1 MTQFITKLLKFKW
14 LTMIVILII
23 SVFFVMEM
31 KKNTHME
38 TNLDKYMPHDH
49 PAFIYSDSAES
60 WFNIQD
66 GIIIALENKSGIFNT
81 ETLDTLKQLTKRFQ
95 KFDEINKD
103 DVTSLYTADNIVGTE
118 DGMDVKAFFKR
129 VPKTAEKLKQLKAN
143 VESNEMIFGRLVST
157 DETVTVIIAE
167 IGDDVFTQEFYNEI
181 LETAKASE
189 TDDIKIYVAGRPIV
203 EGTMAL
209 LGPADMKKMVPI
221 VILVIFVVLFITLR
235 SLKGTLITLG
245 VVFFSTIWAFGLM
258 AVTGIPV
265 YAVSTMIPVMLIA
278 IGVADGIHLYS
289 HLHTFVDHN
298 PTASKKEATVDMIKH
313 MWKPVAMTSVTT
325 AVGFISLLT
334 SQVYPVKYFGLF
346 TAFGVMMAMV
356 FSLVFLPAAI
366 MIFGLPKAKRVN
378 KEEDKGGHSHSKL
391 ANNFAS
397 WIIKNKYISIIGS
410 ALIVVA
416 SLIGMQEIWIN
427 SSFLEKFESTS
438 DIVQTDKFINEHFG
452 GTSSLN
458 LILDANGTKDAFKR
472 PEVLK
477 LVDKMQKDVD
487 GQLEVVGNTFSLAD
501 YIKRMNLVM
510 NADKE
515 KFNAIPDN
523 EYLLVQHIAARDSL
537 SKLLDTIE
545 APDQNELA
553 QDLANEIKNLD
564 AQSQDSLAQNM
575 IAQYL
580 LLYEMSGNPKNIDK
594 VVDYNYEKANITFQL
609 KSDNSKAM
617 NTALAIIH
625 NYEDDFKKMGITMN
639 YAGSGYKGLVFTD
652 LILEGQIMSLVLSLI
667 IIVVLISIMFKKI
680 KIGLIASVPIIL
692 TALISF
698 GIMGFMGI
706 PLNTT
711 TALLSSIAIGI
722 GIDYA
727 VHFLEQYR
735 TNAANTDDKMVA
747 AQKTMAH
754 SGRAIIYNAVVVI
767 AGFLVLMFS
776 VFPPNRELGALVS
789 LNMFTSFVG
798 TLTIMLV
805 LLYVSNV
812 YFKKEKKKLN

>member
-1 MTQFITKLLKFKW
+1 MEKILNKLLNFKW
-14 LTMIVILII
+14 IIMIVILAI
-23 SVFFVMEM
+23 SLLFIFEM
-31 KKNTHME
+31 KENTRME
-38 TNLDKYMPHDH
+38 TDLDEYMPENH
-49 PAFIYSDSAES
+49 PAFIYSDKAES
-60 WFNIQD
+60 WFNIND
-66 GIIIALENKSGIFNT
+66 GIIIAIQNKKGVFNT

-95 KFDEINKD
+95 KFEEINKD

-118 DGMDVKAFFKR
+118 DGMDVKRFYKR
-129 VPKTAEKLKQLKAN
+129 VPKSKEKLENLRKN
-143 VESNEMIFGRLVST
+143 VKSNEMIYGRLIS
-157 DETVTVIIAE
+157 ENEQVTVIIAE
-167 IGDDVFTQEFYNEI
+167 IGDDVFTQDFYSRI
-181 LETAKASE
+181 LKTAEASE

-221 VILVIFVVLFITLR
+221 VILVILVVLFITLR
-235 SLKGTLITLG
+235 SFKGTLITLG
-245 VVFFSTIWAFGLM
+245 VVFLSTIWAFGLM
-258 AVTGIPV
+258 ALVGIPI

-289 HLHTFVDHN
+289 HLQTFINHN
-298 PTASKKEATVDMIKH
+298 PKASKRIVVKDMLKH
-313 MWKPVAMTSVTT
+313 MWKPVVMTSVTT

-334 SQVYPVKYFGLF
+334 SEVYPVKYFGIF

-366 MIFGLPKAKRVN
+366 MIFGLPKAKIID
-378 KEEDKGGHSHSKL
+378 KEEDKEGHSHSKL

-397 WIIKNKYISIIGS
+397 LVIKNKYISIIGT
-410 ALIVVA
+410 AAIVIL
-416 SLIGMQEIWIN
+416 SIIGMQEIWIN
-427 SSFLEKFESTS
+427 SSFLDKFEDTS
-438 DIVQTDKFINEHFG
+438 EIVLTDKFINENFG

-458 LILDANGTKDAFKR
+458 LILDADGKKDIFKD

-477 LVDKMQKDVD
+477 LVNKMQKDVD
-487 GQLEVVGNTFSLAD
+487 EKLQVVGNTFSLTD
-501 YIKRMNLVM
+501 YVNRMNKVM

-515 KFNAIPDN
+515 EFNTIPD
-523 EYLLVQHIAARDSL
+523 
-537 SKLLDTIE
+537 SK
-545 APDQNELA
+545 
-553 QDLANEIKNLD
+553 
-564 AQSQDSLAQNM
+564 NM

-580 LLYEMSGNPKNIDK
+580 LLYEMSGDPENLNK
-594 VVDYNYEKANITFQL
+594 VVDYDYEKLNVTFQL
-609 KSDNSKAM
+609 KKDDSNAINS
-617 NTALAIIH
+617 ALDILKT
-625 NYEDDFKKMGITMN
+625 YEDDFKKHGITMN

-652 LILEGQIMSLVLSLI
+652 LILEGQIKSLILSLLTI
-667 IIVVLISIMFKKI
+667 IVLISLMFKNI
-680 KIGLIASVPIIL
+680 KIGLISSVPIIV
-692 TALISF
+692 TAAISF
-698 GIMGFMGI
+698 GIMGFLGI
-706 PLNTT
+706 PLSTT

-735 TNAANTDDKMVA
+735 NNAANTDDKMHA

-754 SGRAIIYNAVVVI
+754 SGRAIIYNAIVVI

-805 LLYVSNV
+805 LLYITNV
-812 YFKKEKKKLN
+812 YFKKGK

>member
-1 MTQFITKLLKFKW
+1 MTKLLTKLLNFKW
-14 LTMIVILII
+14 LSLAAIMLVSAFFIV
-23 SVFFVMEM
+23 EM
-31 KKNTHME
+31 KENTTME
-38 TNLDKYMPHDH
+38 TNLDKYMPQDH
-49 PAFIYSDSAES
+49 PAFIYSDKAES

-66 GIIIALENKSGIFNT
+66 GIIIALENKNGVFNT
-81 ETLDTLKQLTKRFQ
+81 ETLDTLKKLTKRFQ
-95 KFDEINKD
+95 KFDEIEKN
-103 DVTSLYTADNIVGTE
+103 DVTSLYTADNIVGSD
-118 DGMDVKAFFKR
+118 DGMDVKRFYKR
-129 VPKTAEKLKQLKAN
+129 VPKTEDKLKKIKEN

-167 IGDDVFTQEFYNEI
+167 IGKDVFTQDFYNRI

-189 TDDIKIYVAGRPIV
+189 TEDIKIHVAGRPIV

-221 VILVIFVVLFITLR
+221 VILVIFLVLFITLR
-235 SLKGTLITLG
+235 SFKGTLITLG
-245 VVFFSTIWAFGLM
+245 VVFLSVIWAFGLM
-258 AVTGIPV
+258 ATVNIPI

-289 HLHTFVDHN
+289 HMQVFINHN
-298 PTASKKEATVDMIKH
+298 PDATKREATVDMIKH
-313 MWKPVAMTSVTT
+313 LWKPVVMTSVTT

-334 SQVYPVKYFGLF
+334 SEVYPVKYFGLF

-356 FSLVFLPAAI
+356 FSLVFLPALV
-366 MIFGLPKAKRVN
+366 MIFGLPKAKPIDHQ
-378 KEEDKGGHSHSKL
+378 EDKEGHSHSKL
-391 ANNFAS
+391 ANNFAA
-397 WIIKNKYISIIGS
+397 WIINNKYVSIIGT

-416 SLIGMQEIWIN
+416 SLVGMQEMWIN
-427 SSFLEKFESTS
+427 SSFLDKFEKDS
-438 DIVQTDKFINEHFG
+438 DIVMTDKFINEHFG
-452 GTSSLN
+452 GTSTLN
-458 LILDANGTKDAFKR
+458 LILDAEGKKDVFKE
-472 PEVLK
+472 PAVLS

-487 GQLEVVGNTFSLAD
+487 NQLDIVGNTFSLAD
-501 YIKRMNLVM
+501 YICRMNKVM

-515 KFNAIPDN
+515 EFNTIPD
-523 EYLLVQHIAARDSL
+523 D
-537 SKLLDTIE
+537 K
-545 APDQNELA
+545 
-553 QDLANEIKNLD
+553 
-564 AQSQDSLAQNM
+564 NM

-580 LLYEMSGNPKNIDK
+580 LLYEMSGDPENLNK
-594 VVDYNYEKANITFQL
+594 VVDYDYEKANITFQL

-617 NTALAIIH
+617 NATLDIIKT
-625 NYEDDFKKMGITMN
+625 YEDEFNKMGITLN

-652 LILEGQIMSLVLSLI
+652 LILEGQIKSLILSLI
-667 IIVVLISIMFKKI
+667 IIIVLISIMFKNI
-680 KIGLIASVPIIL
+680 KIGFIASVPIIV
-692 TALISF
+692 TAAISF
-698 GIMGFMGI
+698 GIMGFLNI
-706 PLNTT
+706 PLSTT

-735 TNAANTDDKMVA
+735 TNSIDTDDKMVA

-754 SGRAIIYNAVVVI
+754 SGRAIIYNAIVVI
-767 AGFLVLMFS
+767 AGFLVLLFS

-812 YFKKEKKKLN
+812 YFKKK

>member
-1 MTQFITKLLKFKW
+1 MEKLLNKLLKYGW
-14 LTMIVILII
+14 LTMVIIVAITAW
-23 SVFFVMEM
+23 FFIEM
-31 KKNTHME
+31 KDNSKME

-49 PAFIYSDSAES
+49 PAFIYSDKAEE
-60 WFNIQD
+60 WFDIKD
-66 GIIIALENKSGIFNT
+66 GIIIAIENKNGVFNT
-81 ETLDTLKQLTKRFQ
+81 ATLDTLKQLTKRFQ
-95 KFDEINKD
+95 KFDEIEKA

-129 VPKTAEKLKQLKAN
+129 VPKTAEKLGALKQK
-143 VESNEMIFGRLVST
+143 VESNEMVFGRLVST

-181 LETAKASE
+181 LEVAKASE
-189 TDDIKIYVAGRPIV
+189 TDDIKIHVAGRPIV

-209 LGPADMKKMVPI
+209 LGPADMKRMVPI
-221 VILVIFVVLFITLR
+221 VLLVIFLVLFITLR
-235 SLKGTLITLG
+235 SFKGTLITLG

-258 AVTGIPV
+258 AVVDIPI

-289 HLHTFVDHN
+289 HLHTFINHN
-298 PTASKKEATVDMIKH
+298 PTAGKKEAVMDMIKH
-313 MWKPVAMTSVTT
+313 MWKPVVMTSITT
-325 AVGFISLLT
+325 AVGFLSLLT
-334 SQVYPVKYFGLF
+334 SQVYPVKYFGIF

-366 MIFGLPKAKRVN
+366 MIFGLPKARKI
-378 KEEDKGGHSHSKL
+378 KKHEDKEGHSNSKL
-391 ANNFAS
+391 ANNFAG
-397 WIIKNKYISIIGS
+397 WVVKNKS
-410 ALIVVA
+410 V
-416 SLIGMQEIWIN
+416 SLIGTAVIIVLSVVGMQKIWIN
-427 SSFLEKFESTS
+427 SSFLDKFESDS
-438 DIVQTDKFINEHFG
+438 EIVQTDKFINDHFG
-452 GTSSLN
+452 GTSTIN
-458 LILDANGTKDAFKR
+458 LILDAEGKKDTFKE

-487 GQLEVVGNTFSLAD
+487 GQLQVVGNTFSLTD
-501 YIKRMNLVM
+501 YINRMNKVM
-510 NADKE
+510 NADDE
-515 KFNAIPDN
+515 KYNTIPD
-523 EYLLVQHIAARDSL
+523 
-537 SKLLDTIE
+537 SK
-545 APDQNELA
+545 
-553 QDLANEIKNLD
+553 
-564 AQSQDSLAQNM
+564 NM

-580 LLYEMSGNPKNIDK
+580 LLYEMSGDPENLNK
-594 VVDYNYEKANITFQL
+594 VVDYDYEKLNVTFQL
-609 KSDNSKAM
+609 KGDDSKAI
-617 NTALAIIH
+617 NSALDVIH
-625 NYEDDFKKMGITMN
+625 TYEDDFKKLGITLN

-652 LILEGQIMSLVLSLI
+652 LILEGQIMSLILSLI
-667 IIVVLISIMFKKI
+667 IIIVLLSVMFKNI
-680 KIGLIASVPIIL
+680 KIGLIGSVPIIV

-698 GIMGFMGI
+698 GIMGFLGI

-735 TNAANTDDKMVA
+735 HNAANTDDKMVA

-754 SGRAIIYNAVVVI
+754 SGKAIIYNAIVVI
-767 AGFLVLMFS
+767 AGFLVLLFS

-805 LLYVSNV
+805 LLYMSNI
-812 YFKKEKKKLN
+812 YFKKK